1 MAKDSVTLSW
11 FQILKSRA
19 ALKRILQVHFR
30 LTLYRRRFLI
40 DGKDY
45 IKHDMSLL
53 LKIPILIFR
62 QPCHLIKTLVEPIIP
77 QNATILDV
85 QCLEW
90 VKEHVEEKMT
100 LLPVLK
106 GWFLLSLDC
115 SEDGMR
121 TIWITLWSDLL
132 EHANATGNLK
142 QPSGFHQNLFLVRNI
157 KSVG

>member
-1 MAKDSVTLSW
+1 M
-11 FQILKSRA
+11 
-19 ALKRILQVHFR
+19 
-30 LTLYRRRFLI
+30 I

-53 LKIPILIFR
+53 LKIPILIIR

-115 SEDGMR
+115 FEDGMR
-121 TIWITLWSDLL
+121 TIWITLWSGLL
-132 EHANATGNLK
+132 EHANATGNPAQAAMRVPPKIRFLYELSSRWDRQRNQLK
-142 QPSGFHQNLFLVRNI
+142 LEEHLKYKPFRWMLN
-157 KSVG
+157 